1 MSEQPNISI
10 PERLRPFVRQVWT
23 LDASDLSIYA
33 DGCPGIIFQQTDTG
47 LILNENKK
55 LSPIF
60 LYGQTVQPIRMVA
73 TGSVKMI
80 AVCFHPHV
88 LHSIFRLSAK
98 EITDDCL
105 DLSLLPPVP
114 RINLTEQLWN
124 TVTPE
129 KQTQI
134 LFDYMQQVITRNRST
149 VDTGMAYAATQLWQS
164 GRQLPLKKLQQTLNL
179 SERTFQ
185 RKFEQS
191 IGIPPRQ
198 FAKIAQFQSALGQL
212 RSGNFFKLSDVAYN
226 NGYADQSHF
235 IRDFKKFTGLSPL
248 AFQKHPGN
256 APHPDFPGLTG

>member
-1 MSEQPNISI
+1 MTVQQNISI

-23 LDASDLSIYA
+23 LDTNDLSVYA
-33 DGCPGIIFQQTDTG
+33 DGCPGIIFQQTDSG

-60 LYGQTVQPIRMVA
+60 LYGQTVEPIRMAA
-73 TGSVKMI
+73 TDSVKMI
-80 AVCFHPHV
+80 VVCFRPHV
-88 LHSIFRLSAK
+88 VHSIFRLSAK

-124 TVTPE
+124 TVALE

-134 LFDYMQQVITRNRST
+134 LFDYMQQLIARNRST
-149 VDTGMAYAATQLWQS
+149 VDAGMEYAATQLWQS

-179 SERTFQ
+179 SERSFQ
-185 RKFEQS
+185 RKFEQF
-191 IGIPPRQ
+191 IGVPPRL
-198 FAKIAQFQSALGQL
+198 FSKIAQFQAAVGQL
-212 RSGNFFKLSDVAYN
+212 RSGNFFKLSDVAYD

-248 AFQKHPGN
+248 AFHKHPGN
-256 APHPDFPGLTG
+256 AAHPDFPGLTG

>member
-1 MSEQPNISI
+1 MTERQNISI

-33 DGCPGIIFQQTDTG
+33 DGCPGIIFQQTDSS
-47 LILNENKK
+47 LILNENKQ
-55 LSPIF
+55 LSPVF
-60 LYGQTVQPIRMVA
+60 LYGQTVQPIRIAA
-73 TGSVKMI
+73 TGTVKMI
-80 AVCFHPHV
+80 VVCFHAHV
-88 LHSIFRLSAK
+88 VHSIFRLSAK

-114 RINLTEQLWN
+114 GINLTEQLWN

-129 KQTQI
+129 KQTQL

-185 RKFEQS
+185 RKFEQC
-191 IGIPPRQ
+191 IGIPPRL
-198 FAKIAQFQSALGQL
+198 FSKIAQFQSALGQL
-212 RSGNFFKLSDVAYN
+212 RSGNFIKLSDVAYD

-256 APHPDFPGLTG
+256 SWGTR